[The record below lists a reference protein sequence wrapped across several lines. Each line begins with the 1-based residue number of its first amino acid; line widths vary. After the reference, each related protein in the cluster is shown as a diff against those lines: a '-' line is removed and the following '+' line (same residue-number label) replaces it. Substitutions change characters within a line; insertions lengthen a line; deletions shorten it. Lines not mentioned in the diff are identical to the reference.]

1 MMSNADSLNELINW
15 ITEDVTNDNSIALY
29 AFEEEEREQQ
39 QHQEASKKNNNMSNH
54 KTRFLGSS
62 CSFKLE
68 QKYTRFEMQLA
79 VLFTSQN
86 IHQTL
91 KVKRRKQN
99 IEERQRR
106 KERCAIF
113 MDSSSKYFVVTI
125 LALLLLEVE
134 FTCVEFARETSE
146 EVRALVFDEGWNP
159 CTFAV
164 AFERDRTFLEETLGM
179 LTSEDAKKVGGGKE
193 FVILTE
199 KSSALREPLDDARM
213 MSSSKGCHVG
223 ARDAFVR
230 KAMEDLNLFSS
241 SSAKNNTNNAAATAY
256 VCFTSG
262 TTGRP
267 KGVKTTRENIEAYAR
282 AKVKNEKLDASSIV
296 ALVSAHVFDP
306 CIGDIASAIAGKSAI
321 ATFSPREALMRGGN
335 ALRNALVA
343 SRATHVC
350 CTPSFWEFGGMLD
363 DDDDD
368 DGLLLPKH
376 LKFVSLG
383 GEKMSKSI
391 KDSFRES
398 GITLLNV
405 YGVTEATVYQTSKK
419 ISTSSSEEEEVVR
432 YKGATNIGTPLDESF
447 ASLVIVDRRNEDN
460 DDENDDQ
467 EVAEDNTVGEIAIYG
482 RGVPPEGYL
491 ESNAPPRGRNAF
503 RDIQFR
509 AGIKSANNDDDV
521 KRRRCYMTGD
531 LGYFDSKTNEYY
543 LLGRIESDR
552 QVKIRGHRIEL
563 EGVESLLRE
572 RCEKCALMPNV
583 IEPSILCFVDEN
595 ISTSSNSSSSDNNE
609 NDAAK
614 EIVAFIKLVGENDD
628 DADEEEDRRARR
640 MDVLL
645 AIDLNCCAPW
655 LSLSGNNAAMVP
667 RKFVFLEKDEDA
679 SIPLSATGK
688 RDFRAFYERHRSKER
703 VAVKLA
709 SSSDSERDDE
719 TAKKKD
725 ELETLVAKCW
735 ADALSCGVNFE
746 NIKKNDSFVRLGGNS
761 LSALIACR
769 KVREAMRK
777 RRSFLGENDEN
788 DDDGYENEEEKEP
801 GVKKSEAGA
810 LLAPEN
816 IDNNDGDDDEEQE
829 NSTVRRLCGAFLG
842 VDGEGPLAP
851 CELLRRP
858 TLASYCAF
866 LRANFVGLN
875 SKLASKSWA
884 SSSAKEERE
893 EEDKGGEEEE
903 DKEIHP
909 DVLAAKAAVYRACAR
924 GTDFVSLV
932 CALVAPFVND
942 EALLREILGN
952 AAALSTTNE
961 KRGKDDDE
969 NLTALHVLTSRA
981 NVNEDYLSEEKVLPL
996 VELLVCEYKADALAQ
1011 TRSGKTTPIHIAAAR
1026 GCPKILKILYRSLD
1040 SFVADDDAGTN
1051 EKKKKKQLFFMKDAD
1066 EQTCL
1071 HLASRSGN
1079 REAVRA
1085 VLDILFDGDD
1095 AQFSRFSASVVHAT
1109 DAWNRTGQD
1118 WAFLLGFH
1126 DALEVFST
1134 FSLSTSSS
1142 SSRELGENER
1152 DVLPLLLPVERDLIS
1167 LPSSSSSSEPSSSN
1181 TRKMDV
1187 TSEYLETLF
1196 THLKKK
1202 NDKNTIENR
1211 LRAASGLRDSLCA
1224 NARNRQL
1231 AFERNVATVLIETLV
1246 SLVSEEREN
1255 NKRMEEETLLL
1266 HVIFCIRNAA
1276 GYGPARKQFLTEL
1289 DALPALASVVNG
1301 RRKEKHPR
1309 EEGEGRESEEDNI
1322 SWQALSAMIVL
1333 CRAKETKEG
1342 LFASMEMLKEL
1353 GYEDVCGPIFERTNM
1368 KILKTAALSA
1378 AAAKRETR

>member
-1 MMSNADSLNELINW
+1 MSSADSLNEMINW
-15 ITEDVTNDNSIALY
+15 TTEDVTNDDSIALY
-29 AFEEEEREQQ
+29 TFEEERERE
-39 QHQEASKKNNNMSNH
+39 HQEASEKNNNINNH

-62 CSFKLE
+62 SSFKLE

-91 KVKRRKQN
+91 VKRKRKDQD

-113 MDSSSKYFVVTI
+113 MESSSKYFVVTI

-146 EVRALVFDEGWNP
+146 EVRALVLDERWNP

-179 LTSEDAKKVGGGKE
+179 LTSEDDAKKVGGGKE
-193 FVILTE
+193 FLILTE

-241 SSAKNNTNNAAATAY
+241 SSAKNNNNNAAATVY

-350 CTPSFWEFGGMLD
+350 CTPSFWEFGGMLED
-363 DDDDD
+363 DDDDN
-368 DGLLLPKH
+368 GLLLPKH

-419 ISTSSSEEEEVVR
+419 ISTSSEEEVMR

-509 AGIKSANNDDDV
+509 ARIKSANNDDDV

-531 LGYFDSKTNEYY
+531 LGYFDSKTKEYY

-595 ISTSSNSSSSDNNE
+595 ISTSSSSDNNDYE

-614 EIVAFIKLVGENDD
+614 EIVAFIKLIGENDD
-628 DADEEEDRRARR
+628 DTDEEKNRRARR

-688 RDFRAFYERHRSKER
+688 RDFRAFLSDIEVKNESRS
-703 VAVKLA
+703 
-709 SSSDSERDDE
+709 
-719 TAKKKD
+719 
-725 ELETLVAKCW
+725 
-735 ADALSCGVNFE
+735 
-746 NIKKNDSFVRLGGNS
+746 NS
-761 LSALIACR
+761 LLHPILN
-769 KVREAMRK
+769 ETTK
-777 RRSFLGENDEN
+777 RRR
-788 DDDGYENEEEKEP
+788 
-801 GVKKSEAGA
+801 KK
-810 LLAPEN
+810 
-816 IDNNDGDDDEEQE
+816 
-829 NSTVRRLCGAFLG
+829 T
-842 VDGEGPLAP
+842 
-851 CELLRRP
+851 
-858 TLASYCAF
+858 
-866 LRANFVGLN
+866 
-875 SKLASKSWA
+875 SW
-884 SSSAKEERE
+884 K
-893 EEDKGGEEEE
+893 
-903 DKEIHP
+903 
-909 DVLAAKAAVYRACAR
+909 
-924 GTDFVSLV
+924 
-932 CALVAPFVND
+932 
-942 EALLREILGN
+942 
-952 AAALSTTNE
+952 
-961 KRGKDDDE
+961 
-969 NLTALHVLTSRA
+969 
-981 NVNEDYLSEEKVLPL
+981 
-996 VELLVCEYKADALAQ
+996 
-1011 TRSGKTTPIHIAAAR
+1011 
-1026 GCPKILKILYRSLD
+1026 RSLRN
-1040 SFVADDDAGTN
+1040 VGR
-1051 EKKKKKQLFFMKDAD
+1051 MR
-1066 EQTCL
+1066 C
-1071 HLASRSGN
+1071 
-1079 REAVRA
+1079 
-1085 VLDILFDGDD
+1085 
-1095 AQFSRFSASVVHAT
+1095 
-1109 DAWNRTGQD
+1109 
-1118 WAFLLGFH
+1118 
-1126 DALEVFST
+1126 
-1134 FSLSTSSS
+1134 
-1142 SSRELGENER
+1142 
-1152 DVLPLLLPVERDLIS
+1152 
-1167 LPSSSSSSEPSSSN
+1167 
-1181 TRKMDV
+1181 
-1187 TSEYLETLF
+1187 
-1196 THLKKK
+1196 
-1202 NDKNTIENR
+1202 
-1211 LRAASGLRDSLCA
+1211 RAA
-1224 NARNRQL
+1224 
-1231 AFERNVATVLIETLV
+1231 
-1246 SLVSEEREN
+1246 
-1255 NKRMEEETLLL
+1255 
-1266 HVIFCIRNAA
+1266 
-1276 GYGPARKQFLTEL
+1276 
-1289 DALPALASVVNG
+1289 
-1301 RRKEKHPR
+1301 
-1309 EEGEGRESEEDNI
+1309 
-1322 SWQALSAMIVL
+1322 
-1333 CRAKETKEG
+1333 
-1342 LFASMEMLKEL
+1342 
-1353 GYEDVCGPIFERTNM
+1353 
-1368 KILKTAALSA
+1368 
-1378 AAAKRETR
+1378 

>member
-1 MMSNADSLNELINW
+1 MMSSPDSLNEMINW
-15 ITEDVTNDNSIALY
+15 ITEDVTNDDSIALY
-29 AFEEEEREQQ
+29 AFEEEREQQ
-39 QHQEASKKNNNMSNH
+39 QQQQEASKKNNKNTSNH
-54 KTRFLGSS
+54 KTSFSGSS

-91 KVKRRKQN
+91 VKRKRKAQN
-99 IEERQRR
+99 EESIERR

-125 LALLLLEVE
+125 LALFLLEIE
-134 FTCVEFARETSE
+134 FTCVETSE
-146 EVRALVFDEGWNP
+146 EVRALVFDERWNP

-164 AFERDRTFLEETLGM
+164 AFERDRTFLEETMGM
-179 LTSEDAKKVGGGKE
+179 LTSEDDAKKVGEGE

-199 KSSALREPLDDARM
+199 KSAALREPLDDARM

-241 SSAKNNTNNAAATAY
+241 SSAKNNNNNAAATTY

-368 DGLLLPKH
+368 DNGLLLPKH

-419 ISTSSSEEEEVVR
+419 ISTSSSEEEEVMR

-447 ASLVIVDRRNEDN
+447 ASLFIVDRRNEDN

-583 IEPSILCFVDEN
+583 IERSILCFVDEN

-628 DADEEEDRRARR
+628 NADEEENRRTRR

-679 SIPLSATGK
+679 WIPLSATGK

-709 SSSDSERDDE
+709 CSPYSERDE

-761 LSALIACR
+761 MSALIACR

-788 DDDGYENEEEKEP
+788 DDENGYENEEEKEP

-816 IDNNDGDDDEEQE
+816 IDNNDEEQE
-829 NSTVRRLCGAFLG
+829 NSTVRRLCGAFQG
-842 VDGEGPLAP
+842 IDGEGPLAP

-858 TLASYCAF
+858 ALASYCAF

-875 SKLASKSWA
+875 SKLASKSSLA
-884 SSSAKEERE
+884 SSSAKEKREEEE
-893 EEDKGGEEEE
+893 EEDKREEEK

-924 GTDFVSLV
+924 GTDVSLV

-942 EALLREILGN
+942 AELLREILGN

-961 KRGKDDDE
+961 KKGKDGDE

-981 NVNEDYLSEEKVLPL
+981 NINEDYLSEEKVLPL

-1026 GCPKILKILYRSLD
+1026 GCPKILKILYQSLD
-1040 SFVADDDAGTN
+1040 SFVAEDDACTN
-1051 EKKKKKQLFFMKDAD
+1051 EKKKKKRLFFMKDAD

-1095 AQFSRFSASVVHAT
+1095 DQFSRFSASVVHAT

-1134 FSLSTSSS
+1134 FSLSASSS

-1152 DVLPLLLPVERDLIS
+1152 DVLLPLLPVERDLIS
-1167 LPSSSSSSEPSSSN
+1167 LPSKSSSSSEPSSSN

-1187 TSEYLETLF
+1187 SSEYLETLF

-1246 SLVSEEREN
+1246 SLVSEEPT

-1309 EEGEGRESEEDNI
+1309 EEVEGRESEEDNI

-1342 LFASMEMLKEL
+1342 LLASMEMLKEL